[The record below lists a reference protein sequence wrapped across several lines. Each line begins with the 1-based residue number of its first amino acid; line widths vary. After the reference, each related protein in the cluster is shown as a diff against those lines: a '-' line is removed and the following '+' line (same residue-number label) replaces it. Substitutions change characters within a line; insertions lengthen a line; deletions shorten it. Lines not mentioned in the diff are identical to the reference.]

1 MIYTDL
7 TCKAM
12 KLAYNAHHGQTDKSG
27 LPYIFHPFHLA
38 EQMTDE
44 ITVCI
49 ALLHDVA
56 EDTDITIA
64 ELEKEF
70 PVEVTE
76 ALKLLTHDKNTDY
89 FDYIRKIKESPAASV
104 VKLADLRHN
113 FDISRLRNKQVRN
126 SVKTAERTEKYR
138 KAIEILTD
146 NF

>member
-1 MIYTDL
+1 
-7 TCKAM
+7 
-12 KLAYNAHHGQTDKSG
+12 
-27 LPYIFHPFHLA
+27 
-38 EQMTDE
+38 MTDE

-113 FDISRLRNKQVRN
+113 SDISRLRNKQVRN